1 MGDAT
6 VANVYGAFLS
16 ALAIWG
22 WFELAFLCGI
32 ITGPNVR
39 PCPPDIPRWERFVRA
54 WGTIAHSEM
63 ALIATAVVMVAL
75 CWEAPN
81 AFGLWTFLVLFFA
94 RISAKLNVYLG
105 VPNIN
110 VEFLPAPVR
119 HLASHFRIGADERL
133 LPLRGDGAQPRRR
146 LLAGAG
152 AGEHAGQRRP
162 CRLRAARGADRARAA
177 RALADGPAAAGRE
190 ALALADAAAGGE
202 ADAQTYRNPSLSE

>member
-1 MGDAT
+1 MDTGS
-6 VANVYGAFLS
+6 VASVYGAFLS

-81 AFGLWTFLVLFFA
+81 AFGALDLPRAVLRPDQRQA
-94 RISAKLNVYLG
+94 
-105 VPNIN
+105 
-110 VEFLPAPVR
+110 
-119 HLASHFRIGADERL
+119 ERL
-133 LPLRGDGAQPRRR
+133 SSASRTSTSSSCRRR
-146 LLAGAG
+146 CAIWQATS
-152 AGEHAGQRRP
+152 AS
-162 CRLRAARGADRARAA
+162 AR
-177 RALADGPAAAGRE
+177 
-190 ALALADAAAGGE
+190 
-202 ADAQTYRNPSLSE
+202 